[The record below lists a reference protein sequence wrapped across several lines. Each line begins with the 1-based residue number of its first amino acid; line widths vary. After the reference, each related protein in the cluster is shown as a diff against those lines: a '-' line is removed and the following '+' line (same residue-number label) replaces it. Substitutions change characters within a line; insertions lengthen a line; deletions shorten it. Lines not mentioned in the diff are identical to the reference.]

1 MQVTSTNDV
10 KIYNLSAGKSLPEW
24 LSERRKRQLVKKDID
39 IRRRIELIQD
49 FDMPALSD
57 SVKVSKDGQYVMATG
72 VYKPR
77 IRCFDLNNL
86 GLKFERCLDSEVV
99 QFEMLSDD
107 YSKVVFLHCDRYVE
121 FHAQHGRYYRMR
133 IPKFGRDMAYHHSTC
148 DLYFAGSGSDL
159 YRLNLEQGRFLN
171 PLQTEASG
179 NNSIAI
185 NPEHNLVV
193 AGSTAGRV
201 EAWDPRTRARVATLD
216 VALASVTEDRE
227 VKAVPAVSCLQFRNA
242 LQMAVG
248 TSTGQVLL
256 YDMRSSRPLLTKDH
270 MYGLPIKKVR
280 FHNGAGNDNVMSMDA
295 QVVKVWD
302 RNTGKPYTSIES
314 TAEFNDL
321 CVYPNSGLIFLANE
335 QPKMQVFYIPSL
347 GPAPRWASFLDS
359 LTEELEES
367 SVATVYDDYKFVT
380 KEEISDLGLDHLMGT
395 QMLRAHMHG
404 YFMDIRLFR
413 KAASARPSNS
423 LDTLKQDLIKQKLEE
438 QRVKRVQIK
447 SNLPKVNKDLFL
459 KLKDQQMQEKK
470 PKKKDKSGALL
481 EDDRFGGL
489 FTNPEFEVDTTEEA
503 YRLLNPVVSK
513 LDNQRKKEVRKSLV
527 EAEDDEVE
535 EEKIRES
542 GESDLED
549 ESSDD
554 DQEWTKQVKKEHK
567 VIQKERDTAKDI
579 ARAEA
584 KERKLKRKFNI
595 GVQSE
600 GGEQLRKHKF
610 SEVKTGNEFSEYNDK
625 KEKKKKLSK
634 VSLEERLAGQE
645 QIGEIVKTETGHTMT
660 FEAEKPRG
668 QRRKEEED
676 RKHREERRMVRR
688 SAKTLKKDK
697 LPPQFWGGKRVR

>member
-1 MQVTSTNDV
+1 MQVTATNDV
-10 KIYNLSAGKSLPEW
+10 KIYNLSVGKSMPEW
-24 LSERRKRQLVKKDID
+24 LSERRRRKLVKQDID
-39 IRRRIELIQD
+39 LRRRIELIQD

-57 SVKVSKDGQYVMATG
+57 NVKVSKDGQYVMATG

-107 YSKVVFLHCDRYVE
+107 YSKMVFLHCDRYVE

-133 IPKFGRDMAYHHSTC
+133 IPKFGRDMVYHPSTC
-148 DLYFAGSGSDL
+148 DLYFAGAGPDL

-171 PLQTEASG
+171 PLSTEASG
-179 NNSIAI
+179 NNCLTIC
-185 NPEHNLVV
+185 PENNLVL

-201 EAWDPRTRARVATLD
+201 EAWDPRTRARVGVLD
-216 VALASVTEDRE
+216 VALASVTEDKK
-227 VKAVPAVSCLQFRNA
+227 VTAVPAVTCLQFKNA

-256 YDMRSSRPLLTKDH
+256 YDLRSSRPLLTKDH

-280 FHNGAGNDNVMSMDA
+280 FQGDNVMSMDA
-295 QVVKVWD
+295 QVVKIWD
-302 RNTGKPYTSIES
+302 NKSGKPYTSIES
-314 TAEFNDL
+314 TAEFNDI
-321 CVYPNSGLIFLANE
+321 CVYPNSGLVFLANE

-380 KEEISDLGLDHLMGT
+380 NEEISELGLDHLMGT

-413 KAASARPSNS
+413 KASSARPANN
-423 LDTLKQDLIKQKLEE
+423 LDTIKQDLIKKKLEE
-438 QRVKRVQIK
+438 QRAKRVQLK
-447 SNLPKVNKDLFL
+447 SSMPKVNKDLFL
-459 KLKDQQMQEKK
+459 KLKDQQMPDKK
-470 PKKKDKSGALL
+470 PKKKDKSGNLL
-481 EDDRFGGL
+481 EDDRFGSL
-489 FTNPEFEVDTTEEA
+489 FTNPEFEVDTTEES

-513 LDNQRKKEVRKSLV
+513 LDNKRLKEVKKTLI
-527 EAEDDEVE
+527 EDDDAGADDT
-535 EEKIRES
+535 KIRES
-542 GESDLED
+542 GESDLDD

-567 VIQKERDTAKDI
+567 VIQKERDTAKDN

-584 KERKLKRKFNI
+584 RERKLKRKYNI
-595 GVQSE
+595 GNEEPSE
-600 GGEQLRKHKF
+600 NALIRKPKF
-610 SEVKTGNEFSEYNDK
+610 SEVKSGNEFTEFNDK

-634 VSLEERLAGQE
+634 VSLEERLESQE
-645 QIGEIVKTETGHTMT
+645 QLGQIVKTETGHTMT
-660 FEAEKPRG
+660 FQPEKPRG
-668 QRRKEEED
+668 ERRKEEED

-688 SAKTLKKDK
+688 SAKTLRKDK